1 MSVRRGLAPS
11 LLVLAACSTP
21 PAPAPAPAQSAAF
34 PADYVDSY
42 SLVRDC
48 RKSGD
53 HELDFIRVL
62 VDPDA
67 VGPYTDRTT
76 PFPDGAVVLKEQY
89 DVSDTD
95 CSGPIV
101 QWTVMVKDSAAT
113 SRLRWDWQ
121 RVAKN
126 RSVTEANTARCF
138 GCHEGC
144 TGTPDVG
151 YDFTCTEP

>member
-1 MSVRRGLAPS
+1 MSVRQGLALS
-11 LLVLAACSTP
+11 AFALAACSGP
-21 PAPAPAPAQSAAF
+21 PTQEPVQTALF
-34 PADYVDSY
+34 PADYADSY
-42 SLVRDC
+42 TLVRDC

-62 VDPDA
+62 TAPDA
-67 VGPYTDRTT
+67 TGPYTDRAT

-89 DVSDTD
+89 DVSDAT

-101 QWTVMVKDSAAT
+101 QWTVMAKNGAAT
-113 SRLRWDWQ
+113 ARLGWSWQ
-121 RVAKN
+121 RVAPN
-126 RSVTEANTARCF
+126 RRVTEANTARCY

-144 TGTPDVG
+144 TGTPEVG